1 MIVVD
6 THVLLWWVN
15 GSDTVSTEARV
26 ALERECDSEQG
37 LILVSSISVWE
48 IAMLM
53 SKDRLRLGMDLED
66 WLETVREIDA
76 VRFVP
81 VDNTLAMQ
89 STRLPGDFHPDPA
102 DRMIVAL
109 ARHYTVPLLTADR
122 RIRDYLHVRT
132 IW

>member
-15 GSDTVSTEARV
+15 GSDTLSTEATV

-66 WLETVREIDA
+66 WLETVR
-76 VRFVP
+76 R
-81 VDNTLAMQ
+81 LMRCGSYQ
-89 STRLPGDFHPDPA
+89 STTRWPCNQRVCPA
-102 DRMIVAL
+102 ISIL
-109 ARHYTVPLLTADR
+109 IR
-122 RIRDYLHVRT
+122 RT
-132 IW
+132 G